1 MGGGGGDDP
10 DMIIHTLCLFM
21 ILVDPPLPPLQ
32 HPMVQQSMQQ
42 MMNNPELMEQM
53 IRNNPLFAGNPEMVG
68 VISTLS
74 NLIAMFIDLFSSAFV

>member
-1 MGGGGGDDP
+1 
-10 DMIIHTLCLFM
+10 M

-74 NLIAMFIDLFSSAFV
+74 TLIATFTDLFLLRLYTVGTSYCTNGELNSTV